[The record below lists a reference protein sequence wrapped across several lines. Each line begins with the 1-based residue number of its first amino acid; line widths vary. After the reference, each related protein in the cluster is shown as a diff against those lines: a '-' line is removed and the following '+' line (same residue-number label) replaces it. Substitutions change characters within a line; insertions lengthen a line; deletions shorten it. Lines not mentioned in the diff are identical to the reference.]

1 MKADDYNARLA
12 SGEIQPSFGKKVWW
26 SVRGGRQER
35 EKAWRTKD
43 GRKEPSLVW
52 AMNDSIKSWYWLGG
66 LLGCF
71 GETAQ
76 VLTPLLLKVRK
87 YMRSLGVVHAC

>member
-1 MKADDYNARLA
+1 MCNAKSA
-12 SGEIQPSFGKKVWW
+12 SGDIEPSSGRNVYW

-35 EKAWRTKD
+35 EKAWRTEG

-52 AMNDSIKSWYWLGG
+52 AMNDSIKSWYWMGG

-76 VLTPLLLKVRK
+76 VLIPLLLKVRK
-87 YMRSLGVVHAC
+87 YMCSSGAIHTFHTC